1 MDHVGGYIN
10 PLTLIRRLPKGLAVP
25 RLRDR
30 LRRIIGDF
38 RTQTSLH
45 EGCNG
50 ILGADC
56 MHLMHR
62 YWEMCGDKCGDF
74 RTLTSLHEGCN
85 GILSAD
91 CMHLMHRCGEMCG
104 GWRERTRGRDEEGPI
119 TCEWG
124 YRQGKAPS
132 SPSAYDSPSPPSL
145 CTPLP
150 LHQALP

>member
-50 ILGADC
+50 ILSADC

-62 YWEMCGDKCGDF
+62 YVSCVWG
-74 RTLTSLHEGCN
+74 
-85 GILSAD
+85 
-91 CMHLMHRCGEMCG
+91 
-104 GWRERTRGRDEEGPI
+104 RTRGRDE
-119 TCEWG
+119 
-124 YRQGKAPS
+124 QGTS
-132 SPSAYDSPSPPSL
+132 SHV
-145 CTPLP
+145 TM
-150 LHQALP
+150 

>member
-62 YWEMCGDKCGDF
+62 
-74 RTLTSLHEGCN
+74 
-85 GILSAD
+85 
-91 CMHLMHRCGEMCG
+91 CGEMCG
-104 GWRERTRGRDEEGPI
+104 GWRERTRGRDEEEGPI
-119 TCEWG
+119 TCAWG